1 MAPQNN
7 ASVQGKP
14 KSAEAACW
22 CDHDH
27 EHTSSGSSG
36 MSMEEL
42 DQDLMKAG
50 QDAEEK
56 ESLCRLR
63 TFHGVA
69 DHEALGKEWLG
80 LRWTGLSFQTSSTIW
95 RRMGPPLNFAKASVG
110 KSAMTPWQRVMQ
122 RKRQGRVR

>member
-1 MAPQNN
+1 
-7 ASVQGKP
+7 
-14 KSAEAACW
+14 
-22 CDHDH
+22 
-27 EHTSSGSSG
+27 

-56 ESLCRLR
+56 EHLYKDALKRRRCTSRPWSSPLCRLR

-80 LRWTGLSFQTSSTIW
+80 LR
-95 RRMGPPLNFAKASVG
+95 
-110 KSAMTPWQRVMQ
+110 
-122 RKRQGRVR
+122 

>member
-1 MAPQNN
+1 MLGWHRTTPLCKESRRAQRRQ
-7 ASVQGKP
+7 SYG
-14 KSAEAACW
+14 W

-80 LRWTGLSFQTSSTIW
+80 LR
-95 RRMGPPLNFAKASVG
+95 
-110 KSAMTPWQRVMQ
+110 
-122 RKRQGRVR
+122 

>member
-1 MAPQNN
+1 
-7 ASVQGKP
+7 
-14 KSAEAACW
+14 
-22 CDHDH
+22 
-27 EHTSSGSSG
+27 
-36 MSMEEL
+36 MEEL

-56 ESLCRLR
+56 EHLYKDALKRRRCTSRPWSSPLCRLR